1 MISRLEHNNSSKRG
15 RPANPIRKSS
25 YSMRIAHAPQYTLDW
40 FKILNVALIAKY
52 RSKSRLAVRRTL
64 QRCDYSN
71 IARIGKWKKLE
82 IVTSRINL
90 EKLSSCPALFSH
102 FVEAV
107 GDALRSWNQSRMLS
121 HQHGRKIISYER
133 FASFGYLVLPCSDKF
148 TITHYTLCTH
158 ACKYTFVIRHIFTY
172 VKVNLWTLCNCT
184 DF

>member
-102 FVEAV
+102 FVEAI
-107 GDALRSWNQSRMLS
+107 GDALRSWNHECCRISMEERLSVTSVSLRSDILFSRAATNLQL
-121 HQHGRKIISYER
+121 H
-133 FASFGYLVLPCSDKF
+133 
-148 TITHYTLCTH
+148 ITHYVH
-158 ACKYTFVIRHIFTY
+158 MRANIH
-172 VKVNLWTLCNCT
+172 LW
-184 DF
+184 